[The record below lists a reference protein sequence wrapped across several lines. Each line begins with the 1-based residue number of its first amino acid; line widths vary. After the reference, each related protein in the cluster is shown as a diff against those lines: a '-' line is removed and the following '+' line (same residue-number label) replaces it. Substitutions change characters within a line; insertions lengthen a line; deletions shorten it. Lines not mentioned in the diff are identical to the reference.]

1 MMRTGN
7 DGPISS
13 ERVKLLHNTM
23 MALSYHHDSHDA
35 PRSLLNLVNFEPPM
49 NRGATDDYREIT
61 IHFSERSPSARRR
74 VKSLIAFDTVMSIH
88 ANVKR
93 IIVLRSL

>member
-23 MALSYHHDSHDA
+23 MALSYHHDNHDA

-74 VKSLIAFDTVMSIH
+74 VKSFG
-88 ANVKR
+88 
-93 IIVLRSL
+93 

>member
-1 MMRTGN
+1 MMRN

-35 PRSLLNLVNFEPPM
+35 PRLNLVNFEPPM

-74 VKSLIAFDTVMSIH
+74 VKSFG
-88 ANVKR
+88 
-93 IIVLRSL
+93 

>member
-49 NRGATDDYREIT
+49 I
-61 IHFSERSPSARRR
+61 I
-74 VKSLIAFDTVMSIH
+74 VKSRFTSQKGVR
-88 ANVKR
+88 VQEEE
-93 IIVLRSL
+93 